1 MRSLLYLCLEILLTN
16 TLVGDSIPNNE
27 ITLQSEHRKNLFYD
41 YGEDDEETRR
51 LNDFGMDANS
61 KTIINLFKE
70 SPRVVFSVTSIGQ
83 NKKQLKAALHDGSGS
98 VIQIDME
105 DRPKYNDWKAIF
117 TYTNQDGLRIVFSGC
132 CGREK
137 NIDILRARGPH
148 QVVKRWIA
156 NTKSMYDCRIV
167 FLRTHDEGDMYIIL
181 KENINNGSAEVEKVF
196 YFSRALRACM

>member
-70 SPRVVFSVTSIGQ
+70 SPCVVFSVTSIGQ

-117 TYTNQDGLRIVFSGC
+117 TYTNQDGLRVVFSGC
-132 CGREK
+132 CGRK
-137 NIDILRARGPH
+137 KI
-148 QVVKRWIA
+148 
-156 NTKSMYDCRIV
+156 
-167 FLRTHDEGDMYIIL
+167 
-181 KENINNGSAEVEKVF
+181 
-196 YFSRALRACM
+196 